1 MRTLIY
7 QQLAVLGFTNLP
19 RIWQWIIAFI
29 LINSLSAAILRK
41 SLITATTRTHTVRHG
56 KDDGKADFFQICG
69 VRNSSISAF
78 DYILDHLHDGDGV
91 YALCYSNFGFDIP
104 IYITA
109 MRKAI
114 VRRNKEF
121 KRLSRTTIGHSISMG
136 DIIIHKME
144 NNFDSTFSLN
154 PCTYGFFLKEPL
166 HTLLKY
172 GGPLLLATRILLGW
186 LGFIPIV
193 PNHDLE
199 KSSSSLALLID
210 QYLAIRN
217 NTRNPGEDG
226 LPRNLILSKDDY
238 LLDNKII
245 RKTFAKSKFAITSN
259 PHGDTRDKSALIH
272 AYYELCGYRRRF
284 ELITIEN
291 EELAEDENVISFYRP
306 GVNLINLK

>member
-1 MRTLIY
+1 MSTFIY

-19 RIWQWIIAFI
+19 RMWQWIIALM
-29 LINSLSAAILRK
+29 LINSLSAIILRK
-41 SLITATTRTHTVRHG
+41 SLIAATTHTHTVRHG
-56 KDDGKADFFQICG
+56 KGDDRTDFFQICG
-69 VRNSSISAF
+69 VRGSSISAF

-114 VRRNKEF
+114 IRRNRKF
-121 KRLSRTTIGHSISMG
+121 RRVSRTTIGHSIGMG

-144 NNFDSTFSLN
+144 NDFDATFSLN
-154 PCTYGFFLKEPL
+154 PCTYGFFLKEPF

-217 NTRNPGEDG
+217 NTRSLREDG

-238 LLDNKII
+238 LLDNKTI
-245 RKTFAKSKFAITSN
+245 RKTFTGSNYTITSN
-259 PHGDTRDKSALIH
+259 PHGDTRNESMLIQ
-272 AYYELCGYRRRF
+272 AYYELCEYRANIRA
-284 ELITIEN
+284 N
-291 EELAEDENVISFYRP
+291 YYQKMS
-306 GVNLINLK
+306 

>member
-1 MRTLIY
+1 MFTKRGNKMSTFY

-19 RIWQWIIAFI
+19 RMWQWIIAFM
-29 LINSLSAAILRK
+29 LINSLSAVILRK
-41 SLITATTRTHTVRHG
+41 SLIAATTHTHTVRHG
-56 KDDGKADFFQICG
+56 KGDDRTDFFQICG
-69 VRNSSISAF
+69 VRGSSISAF

-114 VRRNKEF
+114 IRRNRKF
-121 KRLSRTTIGHSISMG
+121 RRVSRTTIGHSIGMG

-144 NNFDSTFSLN
+144 NDFDATFSLN
-154 PCTYGFFLKEPL
+154 PCTYGFFLKEPF

-217 NTRNPGEDG
+217 NTRSLREDG

-238 LLDNKII
+238 LLDNKTI
-245 RKTFAKSKFAITSN
+245 RKTFTGSNYTITSN
-259 PHGDTRDKSALIH
+259 PHGDTRNESMLIQ
-272 AYYELCGYRRRF
+272 AYYELCEYRANIRA
-284 ELITIEN
+284 N
-291 EELAEDENVISFYRP
+291 YYQKMS
-306 GVNLINLK
+306 

>member
-1 MRTLIY
+1 MFTKRGNKMSTFY
-7 QQLAVLGFTNLP
+7 QQLAALGFTSLP
-19 RIWQWIIAFI
+19 RIWQWIIAFM

-41 SLITATTRTHTVRHG
+41 SLITATTHTHTVRHG
-56 KDDGKADFFQICG
+56 KGDDRTDFFQICG
-69 VRNSSISAF
+69 VRGSSISAF

-114 VRRNKEF
+114 IRRNRKF
-121 KRLSRTTIGHSISMG
+121 RRLSRTTIGHSIGIG

-144 NNFDSTFSLN
+144 NDFDATFSLN
-154 PCTYGFFLKEPL
+154 PCTYGFFLKEPF

-172 GGPLLLATRILLGW
+172 GGPLLLTTRILLGW
-186 LGFIPIV
+186 FGFIPIV

-217 NTRNPGEDG
+217 NTRSLREDG

-238 LLDNKII
+238 LLDNKTI
-245 RKTFAKSKFAITSN
+245 RKTFTGSNYTITSN
-259 PHGDTRDKSALIH
+259 PHGDTRNESMLIQ
-272 AYYELCGYRRRF
+272 AYYELCEYRANIRA
-284 ELITIEN
+284 N
-291 EELAEDENVISFYRP
+291 YYQKMS
-306 GVNLINLK
+306 

>member
-1 MRTLIY
+1 MSTFIY
-7 QQLAVLGFTNLP
+7 QQLAVLGFTNLT
-19 RIWQWIIAFI
+19 RMWQWIIALM

-41 SLITATTRTHTVRHG
+41 SLITATTHTHTVRHG
-56 KDDGKADFFQICG
+56 KGDDRTDFFQICG
-69 VRNSSISAF
+69 VRGSSISAF

-104 IYITA
+104 IYTTA

-114 VRRNKEF
+114 IRRNKKF
-121 KRLSRTTIGHSISMG
+121 RRLSRTTIGHSIGIG

-144 NNFDSTFSLN
+144 NNFDATFSLN
-154 PCTYGFFLKEPL
+154 PCTYGFFLKEPF

-172 GGPLLLATRILLGW
+172 GGPLLLTTRILLGW
-186 LGFIPIV
+186 FGFIPIV

-217 NTRNPGEDG
+217 NTRSLREDG

-238 LLDNKII
+238 LLDNKTI
-245 RKTFAKSKFAITSN
+245 RKTFTGSNYTITSN
-259 PHGDTRDKSALIH
+259 PHGDTRNESMLIQ
-272 AYYELCGYRRRF
+272 AYYELCEYRANIR
-284 ELITIEN
+284 
-291 EELAEDENVISFYRP
+291 ADYYQKMS
-306 GVNLINLK
+306 

>member
-1 MRTLIY
+1 MSTFY
-7 QQLAVLGFTNLP
+7 QQLAALGFTSLP
-19 RIWQWIIAFI
+19 RIWQWIIAFM

-41 SLITATTRTHTVRHG
+41 SLITATTHTHTVRRG
-56 KDDGKADFFQICG
+56 NGDDRTDFFQICG
-69 VRNSSISAF
+69 VRGSSISAF

-114 VRRNKEF
+114 IRRNRKF
-121 KRLSRTTIGHSISMG
+121 RRLSRTTIGHSIGMG

-144 NNFDSTFSLN
+144 NDFDATFSLN
-154 PCTYGFFLKEPL
+154 PCTYGFFLKEPF

-217 NTRNPGEDG
+217 NTRSLREDG

-238 LLDNKII
+238 LLDNKTI
-245 RKTFAKSKFAITSN
+245 RKTFTGSNYTITSN
-259 PHGDTRDKSALIH
+259 PHGDTRNESMLIQ
-272 AYYELCGYRRRF
+272 AYYELCEYRANIR
-284 ELITIEN
+284 
-291 EELAEDENVISFYRP
+291 ADYYQKMS
-306 GVNLINLK
+306 

>member
-1 MRTLIY
+1 MSTFY

-19 RIWQWIIAFI
+19 RMWQWIIALM

-41 SLITATTRTHTVRHG
+41 SLITATTHTHTVRHG
-56 KDDGKADFFQICG
+56 KGDDRTDFFQICG
-69 VRNSSISAF
+69 VRGSSISAF
-78 DYILDHLHDGDGV
+78 DYILDHLHGGDGV

-114 VRRNKEF
+114 IRRNRKF
-121 KRLSRTTIGHSISMG
+121 RRLSRTTIGHSIGIG
-136 DIIIHKME
+136 DIITHKME
-144 NNFDSTFSLN
+144 NDFDATFSLN
-154 PCTYGFFLKEPL
+154 PCTYGFFLKEPF

-172 GGPLLLATRILLGW
+172 GGPLLLTTRILLGW
-186 LGFIPIV
+186 FGFIPIV

-217 NTRNPGEDG
+217 NTRSLREDG

-238 LLDNKII
+238 LLDNKTI
-245 RKTFAKSKFAITSN
+245 RKTFTGSNYTITSN
-259 PHGDTRDKSALIH
+259 PHGDTRNESMLIQ
-272 AYYELCGYRRRF
+272 AYYELCEYRANIRA
-284 ELITIEN
+284 N
-291 EELAEDENVISFYRP
+291 YYQKMS
-306 GVNLINLK
+306 

>member
-1 MRTLIY
+1 MSTFY

-19 RIWQWIIAFI
+19 RMWQWIIALM

-41 SLITATTRTHTVRHG
+41 SLITATTHTHTVRHG
-56 KDDGKADFFQICG
+56 KGDDRTDFFQICG
-69 VRNSSISAF
+69 VRGSSISAF
-78 DYILDHLHDGDGV
+78 DYILDHLHGGDGV

-114 VRRNKEF
+114 IRRNRKF
-121 KRLSRTTIGHSISMG
+121 RRLSRTTIGHSIGIG

-144 NNFDSTFSLN
+144 NDFDATFSLN
-154 PCTYGFFLKEPL
+154 PCTYGFFLKEPF

-172 GGPLLLATRILLGW
+172 GGPLLLTTRILLGW
-186 LGFIPIV
+186 FGFIPIV

-217 NTRNPGEDG
+217 NTRSLREDG

-238 LLDNKII
+238 LLDNKTI
-245 RKTFAKSKFAITSN
+245 RKTFTGSNYTITSN
-259 PHGDTRDKSALIH
+259 PHGDTRNESMLIQ
-272 AYYELCGYRRRF
+272 AYYELCEYRANIR
-284 ELITIEN
+284 
-291 EELAEDENVISFYRP
+291 ADYYQKMS
-306 GVNLINLK
+306 

>member
-1 MRTLIY
+1 MSTFY
-7 QQLAVLGFTNLP
+7 QQLAVLGLP
-19 RIWQWIIAFI
+19 RIWQWIIAFM
-29 LINSLSAAILRK
+29 LINSLSAIIMRK
-41 SLITATTRTHTVRHG
+41 SLITATTHTHTVRRG
-56 KDDGKADFFQICG
+56 KDDGKTDFFQICG
-69 VRNSSISAF
+69 VRDSSISAF

-104 IYITA
+104 IYVTA
-109 MRKAI
+109 IRKAI
-114 VRRNKEF
+114 IRRNKKF
-121 KRLSRTTIGHSISMG
+121 RRLSRTTIGHSIGMG

-144 NNFDSTFSLN
+144 DSFDATFSLN
-154 PCTYGFFLKEPL
+154 PCTYGFFLKGPL

-217 NTRNPGEDG
+217 NTRSLREDG

-238 LLDNKII
+238 LLDNKTI
-245 RKTFAKSKFAITSN
+245 RKTFSRSIYTITSS
-259 PHGDTRDKSALIH
+259 PHGDTRNESMLIQ
-272 AYYELCGYRRRF
+272 AYYELCGYRAD
-284 ELITIEN
+284 IQAN
-291 EELAEDENVISFYRP
+291 YYQ
-306 GVNLINLK
+306 K

>member
-1 MRTLIY
+1 MSTFIY
-7 QQLAVLGFTNLP
+7 QQLAVLGLP
-19 RIWQWIIAFI
+19 RMWQWIIAFM

-41 SLITATTRTHTVRHG
+41 SLITATTHTHTVRRG
-56 KDDGKADFFQICG
+56 NDDGRTDFFQICG
-69 VRNSSISAF
+69 VRGSSISAF

-104 IYITA
+104 IYTTA

-114 VRRNKEF
+114 IRRNKKF
-121 KRLSRTTIGHSISMG
+121 RRLSRTTIGHSIGIG

-144 NNFDSTFSLN
+144 NNFDATFSLN
-154 PCTYGFFLKEPL
+154 PCTYGFFLKEPF

-217 NTRNPGEDG
+217 NTRSLREDG

-238 LLDNKII
+238 LLDNKTI
-245 RKTFAKSKFAITSN
+245 RKTFTGSNYTITSN
-259 PHGDTRDKSALIH
+259 PHGDTRNESMLIQ
-272 AYYELCGYRRRF
+272 AYYELCEYRAN
-284 ELITIEN
+284 IQANYYQKT
-291 EELAEDENVISFYRP
+291 S
-306 GVNLINLK
+306 

>member
-1 MRTLIY
+1 MSTFIY
-7 QQLAVLGFTNLP
+7 QQLAVLGLP
-19 RIWQWIIAFI
+19 RMWQWIIAFM

-41 SLITATTRTHTVRHG
+41 SLITATTHTHTVRHG
-56 KDDGKADFFQICG
+56 KGDDRTDFFQICG
-69 VRNSSISAF
+69 VRGSSISAF

-104 IYITA
+104 IYTTA

-114 VRRNKEF
+114 IRRNKKF
-121 KRLSRTTIGHSISMG
+121 RRLSRTTIGHSIGIG

-144 NNFDSTFSLN
+144 NNFDATFSLN
-154 PCTYGFFLKEPL
+154 PCTYGFFLKEPF

-172 GGPLLLATRILLGW
+172 GGPLLLTTRILLGW

-217 NTRNPGEDG
+217 NTRSLREDG

-238 LLDNKII
+238 LLDNKTI
-245 RKTFAKSKFAITSN
+245 RKTFTGSNYTITSN
-259 PHGDTRDKSALIH
+259 PHGDTRNESMLIQ
-272 AYYELCGYRRRF
+272 AYYELCEYRANIR
-284 ELITIEN
+284 
-291 EELAEDENVISFYRP
+291 ADYYQKMS
-306 GVNLINLK
+306 

>member
-1 MRTLIY
+1 M
-7 QQLAVLGFTNLP
+7 
-19 RIWQWIIAFI
+19 
-29 LINSLSAAILRK
+29 
-41 SLITATTRTHTVRHG
+41 RHG
-56 KDDGKADFFQICG
+56 KGDDRTDFFQICG
-69 VRNSSISAF
+69 VRGSSISAF

-104 IYITA
+104 IYTTA

-114 VRRNKEF
+114 IRRNKKF
-121 KRLSRTTIGHSISMG
+121 RRLSRTTIGHSIGIG

-144 NNFDSTFSLN
+144 NNFDATFSLN
-154 PCTYGFFLKEPL
+154 PCTYGFFLKEPF

-172 GGPLLLATRILLGW
+172 GGPLLLTTRILLGW

-217 NTRNPGEDG
+217 NTRSLREDG

-238 LLDNKII
+238 LLDNKTI
-245 RKTFAKSKFAITSN
+245 RKTFTGSNYTITSN
-259 PHGDTRDKSALIH
+259 PHGDTRNESMLIQ
-272 AYYELCGYRRRF
+272 AYYELCEYRANIR
-284 ELITIEN
+284 
-291 EELAEDENVISFYRP
+291 ADYYQKMS
-306 GVNLINLK
+306 

>member
-1 MRTLIY
+1 MSTFFY
-7 QQLAVLGFTNLP
+7 QTIAILGFTELP
-19 RIWQWIIAFI
+19 RIWQWIIVFMV
-29 LINSLSAAILRK
+29 INSVSAAILRK
-41 SLITATTRTHTVRHG
+41 ALISATTRVHTVRHG
-56 KDDGKADFFQICG
+56 KANGRADFFQICG
-69 VRNSSISAF
+69 VQNSSISAF
-78 DYILDHLHDGDGV
+78 DYILGHLHDGDGV
-91 YALCYSNFGFDIP
+91 YALCYSNFGFDVP
-104 IYITA
+104 IYVTE

-136 DIIIHKME
+136 DIVIHKME
-144 NNFDSTFSLN
+144 NNFDTTFSLN

-172 GGPLLLATRILLGW
+172 GGSILPVARFLLGW

-199 KSSSSLALLID
+199 KSNSSLALLID

-217 NTRNPGEDG
+217 NTRNPREDG

-238 LLDNKII
+238 LLNNEVI
-245 RKTFAKSKFAITSN
+245 RKTFTGSNYAITSN
-259 PHGDTRDKSALIH
+259 PHGDTRNEHALIQ
-272 AYYELCGYRRRF
+272 AYYELCGYRRTF
-284 ELITIEN
+284 EPITIEN
-291 EELAEDENVISFYRP
+291 ELAEDENIISFYRP

>member
-1 MRTLIY
+1 MSTFY
-7 QQLAVLGFTNLP
+7 QLLAALGFTSLP
-19 RIWQWIIAFI
+19 RIWQWVVAFM
-29 LINSLSAAILRK
+29 LINSLSAVILRK
-41 SLITATTRTHTVRHG
+41 SLIAATTHTHTVRHG
-56 KDDGKADFFQICG
+56 KGDDRTDFFQICG
-69 VRNSSISAF
+69 VRGSSISAF

-104 IYITA
+104 IYTTA

-114 VRRNKEF
+114 IRRNKKF
-121 KRLSRTTIGHSISMG
+121 RRLSRTTIGHSIGIG

-144 NNFDSTFSLN
+144 NNFDATFSLN
-154 PCTYGFFLKEPL
+154 PCTYGFFLKEPF

-172 GGPLLLATRILLGW
+172 GGPLLLTTRILLGW

-217 NTRNPGEDG
+217 NTRSLREDG

-238 LLDNKII
+238 LLDNKTI
-245 RKTFAKSKFAITSN
+245 RKTFTGSNYTITSN
-259 PHGDTRDKSALIH
+259 PHGDTRNEGMLIQ
-272 AYYELCGYRRRF
+272 AYYELCEYRANIR
-284 ELITIEN
+284 
-291 EELAEDENVISFYRP
+291 ADYYQKMS
-306 GVNLINLK
+306 

>member
-1 MRTLIY
+1 MSTFY
-7 QQLAVLGFTNLP
+7 QLLAALGFTSLP
-19 RIWQWIIAFI
+19 RIWQWIIAFM

-41 SLITATTRTHTVRHG
+41 SLITATTHTHTVRRG
-56 KDDGKADFFQICG
+56 NGDDRTDFFQICG
-69 VRNSSISAF
+69 VRGSSISAF

-114 VRRNKEF
+114 IRRNRKF
-121 KRLSRTTIGHSISMG
+121 RRLSRTTIGHSIGIG

-144 NNFDSTFSLN
+144 NDFDATFSLN
-154 PCTYGFFLKEPL
+154 PCTYGFFLKEPF

-217 NTRNPGEDG
+217 NTRSLREDG

-238 LLDNKII
+238 LLDNKTI
-245 RKTFAKSKFAITSN
+245 RKTFTGSNYTITSN
-259 PHGDTRDKSALIH
+259 PHGDTRNESMLIQ
-272 AYYELCGYRRRF
+272 AYYELCEYRANIRA
-284 ELITIEN
+284 N
-291 EELAEDENVISFYRP
+291 YYQKMS
-306 GVNLINLK
+306 

>member
-1 MRTLIY
+1 MFTKRGNKMSTFY
-7 QQLAVLGFTNLP
+7 QLLAALGFTSLP
-19 RIWQWIIAFI
+19 RIWQWIIAFM

-41 SLITATTRTHTVRHG
+41 SLITATTHTHTVRRG
-56 KDDGKADFFQICG
+56 NGDDRTDFFQICG
-69 VRNSSISAF
+69 VRGSSISAF

-114 VRRNKEF
+114 IRRNRKF
-121 KRLSRTTIGHSISMG
+121 RRLSRTTIGHSIGIG

-144 NNFDSTFSLN
+144 NNFDATFSLN
-154 PCTYGFFLKEPL
+154 PCTYGFFLKEPF

-172 GGPLLLATRILLGW
+172 GGPLLLTTRILLGW

-217 NTRNPGEDG
+217 NTRSLREDG

-238 LLDNKII
+238 LLDNKTI
-245 RKTFAKSKFAITSN
+245 RKTFTGSNYTITSN
-259 PHGDTRDKSALIH
+259 PHGDTRNESMLIQ
-272 AYYELCGYRRRF
+272 AYYELCEYRANIRA
-284 ELITIEN
+284 N
-291 EELAEDENVISFYRP
+291 YYQKMS
-306 GVNLINLK
+306 

>member
-1 MRTLIY
+1 MSTFIY

-19 RIWQWIIAFI
+19 RMWQWIIALM
-29 LINSLSAAILRK
+29 LINSLSAIILRK
-41 SLITATTRTHTVRHG
+41 SLITATTHTHTVRHG
-56 KDDGKADFFQICG
+56 KGDDRTDFFQICG
-69 VRNSSISAF
+69 VRGSSISAF

-104 IYITA
+104 IYTTA

-114 VRRNKEF
+114 IRRNKKF
-121 KRLSRTTIGHSISMG
+121 RRLSRTTIGHSIGIG

-144 NNFDSTFSLN
+144 NNFDATFSLN
-154 PCTYGFFLKEPL
+154 PCTYGFFLKEPF

-172 GGPLLLATRILLGW
+172 GGPLLLTTRILLGW

-217 NTRNPGEDG
+217 NTRSLREDG

-238 LLDNKII
+238 LLDNKTI
-245 RKTFAKSKFAITSN
+245 RKTFTGSNYTITSN
-259 PHGDTRDKSALIH
+259 PHGDTRNESMLIQ
-272 AYYELCGYRRRF
+272 AYYELCEYRANIR
-284 ELITIEN
+284 
-291 EELAEDENVISFYRP
+291 ADYYQKMS
-306 GVNLINLK
+306 

>member
-1 MRTLIY
+1 MSTFY
-7 QQLAVLGFTNLP
+7 QQLAVLGLP
-19 RIWQWIIAFI
+19 RIWQWIIALM

-41 SLITATTRTHTVRHG
+41 SLITATTHTHTVRRG
-56 KDDGKADFFQICG
+56 NGDDRTDFFQICG
-69 VRNSSISAF
+69 VRGSSISAF

-104 IYITA
+104 IYTTA

-114 VRRNKEF
+114 IRRNKKF
-121 KRLSRTTIGHSISMG
+121 RRLSRTTIGHSIGIG

-144 NNFDSTFSLN
+144 NNFDATFSLN
-154 PCTYGFFLKEPL
+154 PCTYGFFLKEPF

-172 GGPLLLATRILLGW
+172 GGPLLLTTRILLGW
-186 LGFIPIV
+186 FGFIPIV

-217 NTRNPGEDG
+217 NTRSLREDG

-238 LLDNKII
+238 LLDNKTI
-245 RKTFAKSKFAITSN
+245 RKTFTGSNYTITSN
-259 PHGDTRDKSALIH
+259 PHGDTRNESMLIQ
-272 AYYELCGYRRRF
+272 AYYELCEYRANIRA
-284 ELITIEN
+284 N
-291 EELAEDENVISFYRP
+291 YYQKMS
-306 GVNLINLK
+306 

>member
-1 MRTLIY
+1 MSTFY
-7 QQLAVLGFTNLP
+7 QLLAALGFTSLP
-19 RIWQWIIAFI
+19 KIWQWIIALM

-41 SLITATTRTHTVRHG
+41 SLITATTHTHTVRHG
-56 KDDGKADFFQICG
+56 KGDDRTDFFQICG
-69 VRNSSISAF
+69 VRGSSISAF

-104 IYITA
+104 IYTTA

-114 VRRNKEF
+114 IRRNKKF
-121 KRLSRTTIGHSISMG
+121 RRLSRTTIGHSIGIG

-144 NNFDSTFSLN
+144 NNFDATFSLT
-154 PCTYGFFLKEPL
+154 PCTYGFFLKEPF

-172 GGPLLLATRILLGW
+172 GGPLLLTTRILLGW

-217 NTRNPGEDG
+217 NTRSLREDG

-238 LLDNKII
+238 LLDNKTI
-245 RKTFAKSKFAITSN
+245 RKTFTGSNYTITSN
-259 PHGDTRDKSALIH
+259 PHGDTRNESMLIQ
-272 AYYELCGYRRRF
+272 AYYELCEHRANIRANYYQKM
-284 ELITIEN
+284 
-291 EELAEDENVISFYRP
+291 S
-306 GVNLINLK
+306 

>member
-1 MRTLIY
+1 MSTFIY
-7 QQLAVLGFTNLP
+7 QQLAVLGFTNLT
-19 RIWQWIIAFI
+19 RMWQWIIALM

-41 SLITATTRTHTVRHG
+41 SLITATTHTHTVRHG
-56 KDDGKADFFQICG
+56 KGDDRTDFFQICG
-69 VRNSSISAF
+69 VRGSSISAF

-104 IYITA
+104 IYTTA

-114 VRRNKEF
+114 IRRNKKF
-121 KRLSRTTIGHSISMG
+121 RRLSRTTIGHSIGIG

-144 NNFDSTFSLN
+144 NNFDATFSLN
-154 PCTYGFFLKEPL
+154 PCTYGFFLKEPF

-172 GGPLLLATRILLGW
+172 GGPLLLTTRILLGW
-186 LGFIPIV
+186 FGFIPIV

-217 NTRNPGEDG
+217 NTRSLREDG

-238 LLDNKII
+238 LLDNKTI
-245 RKTFAKSKFAITSN
+245 RKTFTGSNYTITSN
-259 PHGDTRDKSALIH
+259 PHGDTRNESMLIQ
-272 AYYELCGYRRRF
+272 AYYELCEYRANIRA
-284 ELITIEN
+284 N
-291 EELAEDENVISFYRP
+291 YYQKMS
-306 GVNLINLK
+306 

>member
-1 MRTLIY
+1 MSTFY

-19 RIWQWIIAFI
+19 GMWQWIIAFM

-41 SLITATTRTHTVRHG
+41 SLITATTHTHTVRHG
-56 KDDGKADFFQICG
+56 KGDDRTDFFQICG
-69 VRNSSISAF
+69 VRGSSISAF

-104 IYITA
+104 IYTTA

-114 VRRNKEF
+114 IRRNKKF
-121 KRLSRTTIGHSISMG
+121 RRLSRTTIGHSIGIG
-136 DIIIHKME
+136 DIIIHKMG
-144 NNFDSTFSLN
+144 NNFDATFSLN
-154 PCTYGFFLKEPL
+154 PCTYGFFLKEPF

-172 GGPLLLATRILLGW
+172 GGPLLLTTRIFLGW
-186 LGFIPIV
+186 FGFIPIV

-217 NTRNPGEDG
+217 NTRSLREDG

-238 LLDNKII
+238 LLDNKTI
-245 RKTFAKSKFAITSN
+245 RKTFTGSNYTITSN
-259 PHGDTRDKSALIH
+259 PHGDTRNESMLIQ
-272 AYYELCGYRRRF
+272 AYYELCEYRANIRA
-284 ELITIEN
+284 N
-291 EELAEDENVISFYRP
+291 YYQKMS
-306 GVNLINLK
+306 

>member
-1 MRTLIY
+1 MSTFY

-19 RIWQWIIAFI
+19 RMWQWIIALM

-41 SLITATTRTHTVRHG
+41 SLITATTHTHTVRHG
-56 KDDGKADFFQICG
+56 KGDDRTDFFQICG
-69 VRNSSISAF
+69 VRGSSISAF

-91 YALCYSNFGFDIP
+91 YALCYNNFGFDIP

-114 VRRNKEF
+114 IRRNRKF
-121 KRLSRTTIGHSISMG
+121 RRVSRTTIGHSIGMG

-144 NNFDSTFSLN
+144 NDFDATFSLN
-154 PCTYGFFLKEPL
+154 PCTYGFFLKEPF

-217 NTRNPGEDG
+217 NTRSLREDG

-238 LLDNKII
+238 LLDNKTI
-245 RKTFAKSKFAITSN
+245 RKTFTGSNYTITSN
-259 PHGDTRDKSALIH
+259 PHGDTRNESMLIQ
-272 AYYELCGYRRRF
+272 AYYELCEYRANIRA
-284 ELITIEN
+284 N
-291 EELAEDENVISFYRP
+291 YYQKMS
-306 GVNLINLK
+306 

>member
-1 MRTLIY
+1 MSTFY

-19 RIWQWIIAFI
+19 RIWQWIIALM

-41 SLITATTRTHTVRHG
+41 SLITATTHTHTVRHG
-56 KDDGKADFFQICG
+56 KGDDRTDFFQICG
-69 VRNSSISAF
+69 VRGSSISAF

-104 IYITA
+104 IYVTA

-114 VRRNKEF
+114 IRRNRKF
-121 KRLSRTTIGHSISMG
+121 RRLSRTTIGHSIGIG

-144 NNFDSTFSLN
+144 NDFDATFSLN
-154 PCTYGFFLKEPL
+154 PCTYGFFLKEPF

-217 NTRNPGEDG
+217 NTRSLREDG
-226 LPRNLILSKDDY
+226 LPRNLILSKDDC
-238 LLDNKII
+238 LLDDKTI
-245 RKTFAKSKFAITSN
+245 RKTFTRSIYTFTSS
-259 PHGDTRDKSALIH
+259 PHGDTRNESVLIQ
-272 AYYELCGYRRRF
+272 AYYELCEYRAN
-284 ELITIEN
+284 IQANYYQKT
-291 EELAEDENVISFYRP
+291 S
-306 GVNLINLK
+306 

>member
-1 MRTLIY
+1 MSTFY
-7 QQLAVLGFTNLP
+7 QQLAVLGLP
-19 RIWQWIIAFI
+19 RIWQWIIALM

-41 SLITATTRTHTVRHG
+41 SLITATTHTHTVRHG
-56 KDDGKADFFQICG
+56 KGDDRTDFFQICG
-69 VRNSSISAF
+69 VRGSSISAF

-114 VRRNKEF
+114 IRRNRKF
-121 KRLSRTTIGHSISMG
+121 RRLSRTTIGHSIGMG

-144 NNFDSTFSLN
+144 NNFDATFSLT
-154 PCTYGFFLKEPL
+154 PCTYGFFLKEPF

-217 NTRNPGEDG
+217 NTRSLREDG
-226 LPRNLILSKDDY
+226 LPRNLILSKNDY
-238 LLDNKII
+238 LLDNKTI
-245 RKTFAKSKFAITSN
+245 RKTFTGSNYTITSN
-259 PHGDTRDKSALIH
+259 PHGDTRNESMLIQ
-272 AYYELCGYRRRF
+272 AYYELCEYRANIR
-284 ELITIEN
+284 
-291 EELAEDENVISFYRP
+291 ADYYQKMS
-306 GVNLINLK
+306 

>member
-1 MRTLIY
+1 MSTFY
-7 QQLAVLGFTNLP
+7 QLLAALGFTSLP
-19 RIWQWIIAFI
+19 RIWQWIIAFM

-41 SLITATTRTHTVRHG
+41 SLITATTHTHTVRRG
-56 KDDGKADFFQICG
+56 NGDDRTDFFQICG
-69 VRNSSISAF
+69 VRGSSISAF

-114 VRRNKEF
+114 IRRNRKF
-121 KRLSRTTIGHSISMG
+121 RRLSRTTIGHSIGIG

-144 NNFDSTFSLN
+144 NDFDATFSLN
-154 PCTYGFFLKEPL
+154 PCTYGFFLKEPF

-217 NTRNPGEDG
+217 NTRSLREDG

-238 LLDNKII
+238 LLDNKTI
-245 RKTFAKSKFAITSN
+245 RKTFTGSNYTITSN
-259 PHGDTRDKSALIH
+259 PHGDTRNESMLIQ
-272 AYYELCGYRRRF
+272 AYYELCEYRANIR
-284 ELITIEN
+284 
-291 EELAEDENVISFYRP
+291 ADYYQKMS
-306 GVNLINLK
+306 

>member
-1 MRTLIY
+1 MSTFY
-7 QQLAVLGFTNLP
+7 QLLAALGFTSLP
-19 RIWQWIIAFI
+19 RMWQWIIALM
-29 LINSLSAAILRK
+29 LINSLSAVILRK
-41 SLITATTRTHTVRHG
+41 SLIAATTHTHTVRHG
-56 KDDGKADFFQICG
+56 KGDDRTDFFQICG
-69 VRNSSISAF
+69 VRGSSISAF

-104 IYITA
+104 IYTTA

-114 VRRNKEF
+114 IRRNKKF
-121 KRLSRTTIGHSISMG
+121 RRLSRTTIGHSIGIG

-144 NNFDSTFSLN
+144 NNFDATFSLN
-154 PCTYGFFLKEPL
+154 PCTYGFFLKEPF

-172 GGPLLLATRILLGW
+172 GGPLLLTTRILLGW
-186 LGFIPIV
+186 FGFIPIV

-238 LLDNKII
+238 LLDNKTI
-245 RKTFAKSKFAITSN
+245 RKTFTGSNYTITSN
-259 PHGDTRDKSALIH
+259 PHGDTRNESMLIQ
-272 AYYELCGYRRRF
+272 AYYELCEYRANIR
-284 ELITIEN
+284 
-291 EELAEDENVISFYRP
+291 ADYYQKMS
-306 GVNLINLK
+306 

>member
-1 MRTLIY
+1 MSTFIY

-19 RIWQWIIAFI
+19 RMWQWIIALM
-29 LINSLSAAILRK
+29 LINSLSAIILRK
-41 SLITATTRTHTVRHG
+41 SLITATTHTHTVRHG
-56 KDDGKADFFQICG
+56 KGDDRTDFFQICG
-69 VRNSSISAF
+69 VRGSSISAF

-104 IYITA
+104 IYTTA

-114 VRRNKEF
+114 IRRNRKF
-121 KRLSRTTIGHSISMG
+121 RRLSRTTIGHSIGIG

-144 NNFDSTFSLN
+144 NNFDATFSLN
-154 PCTYGFFLKEPL
+154 PCTYGFFLKEPF

-172 GGPLLLATRILLGW
+172 GGPLLLTTRILLGW

-217 NTRNPGEDG
+217 NTRSLREDG

-238 LLDNKII
+238 LLDNKTI
-245 RKTFAKSKFAITSN
+245 RKTFTGSNYTITSN
-259 PHGDTRDKSALIH
+259 PHGDTRNESMLIQ
-272 AYYELCGYRRRF
+272 AYYELCEYRANIRA
-284 ELITIEN
+284 N
-291 EELAEDENVISFYRP
+291 YYQKMS
-306 GVNLINLK
+306 

>member
-1 MRTLIY
+1 MSTFY

-19 RIWQWIIAFI
+19 RIWQWIIAFM

-41 SLITATTRTHTVRHG
+41 SLITATTHTHTVRRG
-56 KDDGKADFFQICG
+56 NGDDRTDFFQICG
-69 VRNSSISAF
+69 VHGSSISAF

-114 VRRNKEF
+114 IRRNRKF
-121 KRLSRTTIGHSISMG
+121 RRLSRTTIGHSIGIG

-144 NNFDSTFSLN
+144 NNFDATFSLN
-154 PCTYGFFLKEPL
+154 PCTYGFFLKEPF

-172 GGPLLLATRILLGW
+172 GGPLLLTTRILLGW

-217 NTRNPGEDG
+217 NTRSLREDG

-238 LLDNKII
+238 LLDNKTI
-245 RKTFAKSKFAITSN
+245 RKTFTGSNYTITSN
-259 PHGDTRDKSALIH
+259 PHGDTRNESMLIQ
-272 AYYELCGYRRRF
+272 AYYELCEYRANIR
-284 ELITIEN
+284 
-291 EELAEDENVISFYRP
+291 ADYYQKMS
-306 GVNLINLK
+306 

>member
-1 MRTLIY
+1 MSTFY
-7 QQLAVLGFTNLP
+7 QQLAALGFTSLP
-19 RIWQWIIAFI
+19 RIWQWIIAFM

-41 SLITATTRTHTVRHG
+41 SLITATTHTHTVRRG
-56 KDDGKADFFQICG
+56 NGDDRTDFFQICG
-69 VRNSSISAF
+69 VRGSSISAF

-114 VRRNKEF
+114 IRRNRKF
-121 KRLSRTTIGHSISMG
+121 RRLSRTTIGHSIGIG

-144 NNFDSTFSLN
+144 NNFDATFSLN

-172 GGPLLLATRILLGW
+172 GGPLLLAARILLGW

-217 NTRNPGEDG
+217 NTRSLREDG

-238 LLDNKII
+238 LLDNKTI
-245 RKTFAKSKFAITSN
+245 RKTFTGSNYTITSN
-259 PHGDTRDKSALIH
+259 PHGDTRNESMLIQ
-272 AYYELCGYRRRF
+272 AYYELCEYRANIR
-284 ELITIEN
+284 
-291 EELAEDENVISFYRP
+291 ADYYQKMS
-306 GVNLINLK
+306 

>member
-1 MRTLIY
+1 MFTKRGNKMSTFY
-7 QQLAVLGFTNLP
+7 QLLAALGFTSLP
-19 RIWQWIIAFI
+19 RIWQWIIALM

-41 SLITATTRTHTVRHG
+41 SLITATTHTHTVRHG
-56 KDDGKADFFQICG
+56 KGDDRTDFFQICG
-69 VRNSSISAF
+69 VRGSSISAF

-104 IYITA
+104 IYVTA

-114 VRRNKEF
+114 IRRNRKF
-121 KRLSRTTIGHSISMG
+121 RRLSRTTIGHSIGIG

-144 NNFDSTFSLN
+144 NDFDATFSLN
-154 PCTYGFFLKEPL
+154 PCTYGFFLKEPF

-217 NTRNPGEDG
+217 NTRSLREDG
-226 LPRNLILSKDDY
+226 LPRNLILSKDDC
-238 LLDNKII
+238 LLDDKTI
-245 RKTFAKSKFAITSN
+245 RKTFTRSIYTFTSS
-259 PHGDTRDKSALIH
+259 PHGDTRNESVLIQ
-272 AYYELCGYRRRF
+272 AYYELCEYRAN
-284 ELITIEN
+284 IQANYYQKT
-291 EELAEDENVISFYRP
+291 S
-306 GVNLINLK
+306 

>member
-1 MRTLIY
+1 MSTFY
-7 QQLAVLGFTNLP
+7 QQLAVLGFTNLT
-19 RIWQWIIAFI
+19 RMWQWIIALM
-29 LINSLSAAILRK
+29 LINSLSAVILRK
-41 SLITATTRTHTVRHG
+41 SLITATTHTHTVRHG
-56 KDDGKADFFQICG
+56 KGDDRTDFFQICG
-69 VRNSSISAF
+69 VRGSSISAF

-104 IYITA
+104 IYTTA

-114 VRRNKEF
+114 IRRNKKF
-121 KRLSRTTIGHSISMG
+121 RRLSRTTIGHSIGIG
-136 DIIIHKME
+136 DIIIHKIE
-144 NNFDSTFSLN
+144 NNFDATFSLN
-154 PCTYGFFLKEPL
+154 PCTYGFFLKEPF

-217 NTRNPGEDG
+217 NTRSLREDG

-238 LLDNKII
+238 LLDNKTI
-245 RKTFAKSKFAITSN
+245 RKTFTGSNYTITSN
-259 PHGDTRDKSALIH
+259 PHGDTRNESMLIQ
-272 AYYELCGYRRRF
+272 AYYELCEYRANIRA
-284 ELITIEN
+284 N
-291 EELAEDENVISFYRP
+291 YYQKMS
-306 GVNLINLK
+306 

>member
-1 MRTLIY
+1 MSTFY
-7 QQLAVLGFTNLP
+7 QLLAALGFTSLP
-19 RIWQWIIAFI
+19 RMWQWIIALM
-29 LINSLSAAILRK
+29 LINSLSAVILRK
-41 SLITATTRTHTVRHG
+41 SLIAATTHTHTVRHG
-56 KDDGKADFFQICG
+56 KGDDRTDFFQICG
-69 VRNSSISAF
+69 VRGSSISAF

-114 VRRNKEF
+114 IRRNRKF
-121 KRLSRTTIGHSISMG
+121 RRVSRTTIGHSIGMG

-144 NNFDSTFSLN
+144 NDFDATFSLN
-154 PCTYGFFLKEPL
+154 PCTYGFFLKEPF

-172 GGPLLLATRILLGW
+172 GGPLLLTTRILLGW

-217 NTRNPGEDG
+217 NTRSLREDG

-238 LLDNKII
+238 LLDNKTI
-245 RKTFAKSKFAITSN
+245 RKTFTGSNYTITSN
-259 PHGDTRDKSALIH
+259 PHGDTRNESMLIQ
-272 AYYELCGYRRRF
+272 AYYELCEYRANIRA
-284 ELITIEN
+284 N
-291 EELAEDENVISFYRP
+291 YYQKMS
-306 GVNLINLK
+306 

>member
-1 MRTLIY
+1 MSTFY

-19 RIWQWIIAFI
+19 RMWQWIIALM

-41 SLITATTRTHTVRHG
+41 SLITATTHTHTVRHG
-56 KDDGKADFFQICG
+56 KGDDRTDFFQICG
-69 VRNSSISAF
+69 VRGSSISAF

-104 IYITA
+104 IYTTA

-114 VRRNKEF
+114 IRRNRKF
-121 KRLSRTTIGHSISMG
+121 RRLSRTTIGHSIGMG

-144 NNFDSTFSLN
+144 NDFDATFSLN
-154 PCTYGFFLKEPL
+154 PCTYGFFLKEPF

-217 NTRNPGEDG
+217 NTRSLREDG

-238 LLDNKII
+238 LLDNKTI
-245 RKTFAKSKFAITSN
+245 RKTFTGSNYTITSN
-259 PHGDTRDKSALIH
+259 PHGDTRNESMLIQ
-272 AYYELCGYRRRF
+272 AYYELCEYRANIRA
-284 ELITIEN
+284 N
-291 EELAEDENVISFYRP
+291 YYQKMS
-306 GVNLINLK
+306 

>member
-1 MRTLIY
+1 MSTFY

-19 RIWQWIIAFI
+19 RIWQWIIAFM
-29 LINSLSAAILRK
+29 LINSLSAVILRK
-41 SLITATTRTHTVRHG
+41 SLIAATTHTHTVRHSKG
-56 KDDGKADFFQICG
+56 DDRTDFFQICG
-69 VRNSSISAF
+69 VRGSSISAF

-114 VRRNKEF
+114 IRRNRKF
-121 KRLSRTTIGHSISMG
+121 RRVSRTTIGHSIGMG

-144 NNFDSTFSLN
+144 NDFDATFSLN
-154 PCTYGFFLKEPL
+154 PCTYGFFLKEPF

-217 NTRNPGEDG
+217 NTRSLREDG

-238 LLDNKII
+238 LLDNKTI
-245 RKTFAKSKFAITSN
+245 RKTFTGSNYTITSN
-259 PHGDTRDKSALIH
+259 PHGDTRNESMLIQ
-272 AYYELCGYRRRF
+272 AYYELCEYRANIRA
-284 ELITIEN
+284 N
-291 EELAEDENVISFYRP
+291 YYQKMS
-306 GVNLINLK
+306 

>member
-1 MRTLIY
+1 MSTFY

-19 RIWQWIIAFI
+19 RMWQWIIALM

-41 SLITATTRTHTVRHG
+41 SLITATTHTHTVRHG
-56 KDDGKADFFQICG
+56 KGDDRTDFFQICG
-69 VRNSSISAF
+69 VRGSSISAF
-78 DYILDHLHDGDGV
+78 DYILDHLHGGDGV

-114 VRRNKEF
+114 IRRNRKF
-121 KRLSRTTIGHSISMG
+121 RRVSRTTIGHSIGMG

-144 NNFDSTFSLN
+144 NDFDATFSLN
-154 PCTYGFFLKEPL
+154 PCTYGFFLKEPF

-217 NTRNPGEDG
+217 NTRSLREDG

-238 LLDNKII
+238 LLDNKTI
-245 RKTFAKSKFAITSN
+245 RKTFTGSNYTITSN
-259 PHGDTRDKSALIH
+259 PHGDTRNESILIQ
-272 AYYELCGYRRRF
+272 AYYELCEYRANIRA
-284 ELITIEN
+284 N
-291 EELAEDENVISFYRP
+291 YYQKMS
-306 GVNLINLK
+306 

>member
-1 MRTLIY
+1 MSTFY

-19 RIWQWIIAFI
+19 RMWQWIIALM

-41 SLITATTRTHTVRHG
+41 SLITATTHTHTVRHG
-56 KDDGKADFFQICG
+56 KGDDRTDFFQICG
-69 VRNSSISAF
+69 VRGSSISAF

-114 VRRNKEF
+114 IRRNRKF
-121 KRLSRTTIGHSISMG
+121 RRLSRTTIGHSIGIG

-144 NNFDSTFSLN
+144 NDFDATFSLN
-154 PCTYGFFLKEPL
+154 PCTYGFFLKEPF

-172 GGPLLLATRILLGW
+172 GGPLLLTTRILLGW
-186 LGFIPIV
+186 FGFIPIV

-217 NTRNPGEDG
+217 NTRSLREDG

-238 LLDNKII
+238 LLDNKTI
-245 RKTFAKSKFAITSN
+245 RKTFTGSNYTITSN
-259 PHGDTRDKSALIH
+259 PHGDTRNESVLIQ
-272 AYYELCGYRRRF
+272 AYYELCEYRAN
-284 ELITIEN
+284 IQANYYQKT
-291 EELAEDENVISFYRP
+291 S
-306 GVNLINLK
+306 

>member
-1 MRTLIY
+1 MSTFIY
-7 QQLAVLGFTNLP
+7 QQLAVLGLP
-19 RIWQWIIAFI
+19 RMWQWIIAFM

-41 SLITATTRTHTVRHG
+41 SLITATTHTHTVRHG
-56 KDDGKADFFQICG
+56 KGDDRTDFFQICG
-69 VRNSSISAF
+69 VRGSSISAF

-104 IYITA
+104 IYTTA

-114 VRRNKEF
+114 IRRNKKF
-121 KRLSRTTIGHSISMG
+121 RRLSRTTIGHSIGIG

-144 NNFDSTFSLN
+144 NNFDATFSLN
-154 PCTYGFFLKEPL
+154 PCTYGFFLKEPF

-199 KSSSSLALLID
+199 KSNSSLALLID

-217 NTRNPGEDG
+217 NTRNLREDG
-226 LPRNLILSKDDY
+226 LHRNLILSKDDC
-238 LLDNKII
+238 LLDNKTI
-245 RKTFAKSKFAITSN
+245 RKTFTGSNYTITSN
-259 PHGDTRDKSALIH
+259 PHGDTRNESMLIQ
-272 AYYELCGYRRRF
+272 AYYELCEYRANIRA
-284 ELITIEN
+284 N
-291 EELAEDENVISFYRP
+291 YYQKMS
-306 GVNLINLK
+306 

>member
-1 MRTLIY
+1 MFTKRGNKMSTFY

-19 RIWQWIIAFI
+19 RTWQWIIALM
-29 LINSLSAAILRK
+29 LINSLSAVIMRK
-41 SLITATTRTHTVRHG
+41 SLIAATTHTHTVRHG
-56 KDDGKADFFQICG
+56 KGDDRTDFFQICG
-69 VRNSSISAF
+69 VRGSSISAF

-114 VRRNKEF
+114 IRRNRKF
-121 KRLSRTTIGHSISMG
+121 RRVSRTTIGHSIGMG

-144 NNFDSTFSLN
+144 NDFDATFSLN
-154 PCTYGFFLKEPL
+154 PCTYGFFLKEPF

-217 NTRNPGEDG
+217 NTRSLREDG

-238 LLDNKII
+238 LLDNKTI
-245 RKTFAKSKFAITSN
+245 RKTFTGSNYTITSN
-259 PHGDTRDKSALIH
+259 PHGDTRNESMLIQ
-272 AYYELCGYRRRF
+272 AYYELCEYRANIRA
-284 ELITIEN
+284 N
-291 EELAEDENVISFYRP
+291 YYQKMS
-306 GVNLINLK
+306 

>member
-1 MRTLIY
+1 MSTFY

-19 RIWQWIIAFI
+19 GMWQWIIALM

-41 SLITATTRTHTVRHG
+41 SLITATTHTHTVRHG
-56 KDDGKADFFQICG
+56 KGDDRTDFFQICG
-69 VRNSSISAF
+69 VRGSSISAF

-104 IYITA
+104 IYTTA

-114 VRRNKEF
+114 IRRNKKF
-121 KRLSRTTIGHSISMG
+121 RRLSRTTIGHSIGIG

-144 NNFDSTFSLN
+144 NNFDATFSLN
-154 PCTYGFFLKEPL
+154 PCTYGFFLKEPF

-172 GGPLLLATRILLGW
+172 GGPLLLTTRILLGW
-186 LGFIPIV
+186 FGFIPIV

-217 NTRNPGEDG
+217 NTRSLREDG

-238 LLDNKII
+238 LLDNKTI
-245 RKTFAKSKFAITSN
+245 RKTFTGSNYTITSN
-259 PHGDTRDKSALIH
+259 PHGDTRNESMLIQ
-272 AYYELCGYRRRF
+272 AYYELCEYRANIRA
-284 ELITIEN
+284 N
-291 EELAEDENVISFYRP
+291 YYQKMS
-306 GVNLINLK
+306 